1 MFVNLDYRYT
11 FDLFNNII
19 YTFISDIH
27 VLRTKFVDPFALMS
41 NQPTLTT
48 SSSSNAFIR
57 TPSSANSTGKTLIHV
72 CHTIR
77 FVTSK

>member
-1 MFVNLDYRYT
+1 MFVNLDYWYT
-11 FDLFNNII
+11 IDLCNNII
-19 YTFISDIH
+19 YTYTFNIH
-27 VLRTKFVDPFALMS
+27 VLRTKFVDPFGLMS

-48 SSSSNAFIR
+48 TSSSNAFIR
-57 TPSSANSTGKTLIHV
+57 TPSSANSSGKKLIHV